1 MSPIIFEP
9 LSSFN
14 SLFLTFI
21 ICGVVA
27 LAIFIW
33 SLLKNKKIL
42 SLLSFI
48 GILICGSSAIMNSL
62 ASGKVGTVTIYDS
75 YMATPSGNFDFS
87 QLKSATITDPSNMQ
101 KTQQDINIRFASDQ
115 DRFLIL
121 ETAGSQSLIF
131 SDNNYDIQALKDSLD
146 ARIYSWYE
154 QQKQ

>member
-1 MSPIIFEP
+1 
-9 LSSFN
+9 
-14 SLFLTFI
+14 
-21 ICGVVA
+21 
-27 LAIFIW
+27 
-33 SLLKNKKIL
+33 
-42 SLLSFI
+42 
-48 GILICGSSAIMNSL
+48 
-62 ASGKVGTVTIYDS
+62 
-75 YMATPSGNFDFS
+75 MATPSGNFDFS